1 MAILVHRMAI
11 LMHRMVMGM
20 IMVRIITL
28 IMMIITI
35 IIAIYHESSNGAAF
49 GGAHRA
55 LPRPVGVNIIILP
68 LLVHS

>member
-35 IIAIYHESSNGAAF
+35 IIAIYHESSNTTGRGSARWAPPKAA
-49 GGAHRA
+49 
-55 LPRPVGVNIIILP
+55 P
-68 LLVHS
+68 LLIS